1 MKASVPEGKIPHPGG
16 RPTKYDPSYC
26 DLVEEE
32 MGKGFSL
39 TAFAGII
46 GVSRSTITEWMNAN
60 PEFSLAV
67 NRAKAKM
74 LLAWERK
81 SLKVA
86 DNGGTG
92 GQSTLIIFGLKNMG
106 GDEWAE
112 KSETKSTVD
121 LKLPPEITADMTS
134 AQAAE
139 AFAIALRGGK

>member
-1 MKASVPEGKIPHPGG
+1 MATLLHNKHPGG

-46 GVSRSTITEWMNAN
+46 GVSRSTITEWMNVN

-121 LKLPPEITADMTS
+121 LKLTPEITADMTP